1 MPSGG
6 AVSND
11 SGSEAIPVTL
21 AVERE
26 GFRAGEQL
34 GRCQLVAPIGEGSTG
49 MVWEAWHTTLAFS
62 VAVKVLRASEDPDLA
77 SRMLGRFRHEA
88 ILASR
93 LDHPG
98 FVRVFDYGEDH
109 RRPYL
114 VMELVRG
121 QTLEAWMRAQG
132 RVDQRTS
139 LGVVGRICHAL
150 SVLHRLGMAH
160 RDIKPSNILIGPSG
174 QLKISDLGLA
184 SFPRSRGKG
193 GAVCGTL
200 PYLAPE
206 CFREDHM
213 VDARSDLFAVGVIL
227 HRLLFGRFPQARSM
241 DGDGMEPQHD
251 EGTLYLLRWLL
262 EPEEQMRVQS
272 AAEVARTCCEQ
283 AQWLERQGAFVG

>member
-1 MPSGG
+1 MPGGG

-11 SGSEAIPVTL
+11 SGSETIPVTPP
-21 AVERE
+21 VERE

-49 MVWEAWHTTLAFS
+49 VVWEAWHTTLAFP
-62 VAVKVLRASEDPDLA
+62 VAVKVLRASQEPDLA

-88 ILASR
+88 MLASR

-121 QTLEAWMRAQG
+121 RTLEAWMRTQG
-132 RVDQRTS
+132 LVDQRTS
-139 LGVVGRICHAL
+139 LGVVGRICQSL

-160 RDIKPSNILIGPSG
+160 RDIKPSNVLIGPTG

-184 SFPRSRGKG
+184 SYPRSRGKG
-193 GAVCGTL
+193 GTVSGTL

-206 CFREDHM
+206 CFREDHP
-213 VDARSDLFAVGVIL
+213 VDARADLFAVGVIL
-227 HRLLFGRFPQARSM
+227 HRLLFGRFPQVGANGIEVSDPRY
-241 DGDGMEPQHD
+241 D

-262 EPEEQMRVQS
+262 EPDEHNRVQT
-272 AAEVARTCCEQ
+272 AHDVARTCCDQ
-283 AQWLERQGAFVG
+283 AQWLERQGAMVV